1 MVNSIQ
7 DPGGFKRINLDTKS
21 QPAKSSDKNAN
32 NAAENVNSSSEQ
44 DVHLSKT
51 THQIAILKQ
60 LAMGE
65 PEVNRA
71 RVEFLRHEIEK
82 GNYAVQSV
90 AIADKMIEDLKQQGG
105 V

>member
-21 QPAKSSDKNAN
+21 TPAKNDKN
-32 NAAENVNSSSEQ
+32 SSGSTDSVSGNEQ

-51 THQIAILKQ
+51 SHQIAILKQ

-65 PEVNRA
+65 PDVNHA
-71 RVEFLRHEIEK
+71 RVEFLRNEIQK
-82 GNYAVQSV
+82 GSYTVQSD
-90 AIADKMIEDLKQQGG
+90 AIADKMIEDLKLERG

>member
-7 DPGGFKRINLDTKS
+7 DTGGFKRINLDTKS
-21 QPAKSSDKNAN
+21 QSAKSSDKNES
-32 NAAENVNSSSEQ
+32 NATDNVNSSEQ
-44 DVHLSKT
+44 DVHFSKT

-71 RVEFLRHEIEK
+71 RVDFLRHEIEK
-82 GNYAVQSV
+82 GNYEVQSV